1 MHRACLVVS
10 MCVGLFQ
17 TRLLLETF
25 SQHPRTQLP
34 SSWAASELEVLRPP
48 ALTLE
53 EELRGQNGPSFPCTL
68 VFYPKAVFFFLS
80 LQLTGIIQAMVDGQP
95 SLQQVLEV
103 G

>member
-53 EELRGQNGPSFPCTL
+53 EELRGQNGPSFPCAL
-68 VFYPKAVFFFLS
+68 VFYPKAVFFFFLYSS
-80 LQLTGIIQAMVDGQP
+80 LGSFKPWWMASQAC
-95 SLQQVLEV
+95 SKCWR
-103 G
+103 